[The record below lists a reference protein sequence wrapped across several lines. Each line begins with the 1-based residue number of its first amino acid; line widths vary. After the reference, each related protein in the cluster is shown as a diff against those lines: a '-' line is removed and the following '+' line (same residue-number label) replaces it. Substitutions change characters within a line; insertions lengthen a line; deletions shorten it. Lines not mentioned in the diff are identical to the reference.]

1 MKTIIIS
8 ASSRKNGDT
17 AIIANKLATSADSK
31 IIHLVDYSISHYD
44 YEHKNSSDDFIPL
57 MQKLINNY
65 DTFVFI
71 TPVYWYSMSGI
82 LKVFFDRITDLL
94 TIEKEMGRQLRKKNM
109 VVITSSI
116 GNNLGDDFWIPF
128 TKSAN
133 YLGITYLGNIH
144 TIVGEDNTK
153 AISNLTKLLTK

>member
-1 MKTIIIS
+1 MNTIIIS

-17 AIIANKLATSADSK
+17 AIIANKLASSLNSK

-109 VVITSSI
+109 AVVTSSI
-116 GNNLGDDFWIPF
+116 GNNLGDNFWIPF

-153 AISNLTKLLTK
+153 AISNLAKLLTK